1 MDFLYDLCGKP
12 FGWIMRLIYDLVNNY
27 ALAILLFTI
36 ITKLILFPI
45 SYKQQ
50 LNSARMQR
58 LNPKLEKLRQKYKNK
73 EDQQK
78 LQEAQMKLYQ
88 EENVNP
94 GASCLPMFLQ
104 FFILFGILDV
114 VYKPLSYILKVKDS
128 VISSAFEIVQ
138 KIDPDLAKQG
148 TSLRQELA
156 ILTAHNSDASAFS
169 DVLGNNLS
177 AQMTEFYDKFTLFG
191 LHLGEVPDWHPET
204 WNAAA
209 IGLFLIPIA
218 SGVLQL
224 ILTIYTQIVQRKR
237 NPAMKSMGC
246 MNVMLYVMPIFSVW
260 FAFQVPAG
268 VGFYWVC
275 SSFFSLLQTIGLNLY
290 LTPERTEAI
299 CEKQKKKAEKKYANG
314 KKSFMQKMMGAQQMS
329 EGQLKHER
337 YAQETKDMSKT
348 ELSKYNQQVL
358 KDARKRMAEKYG
370 ESYTEEDEPQGSAAK
385 AKGSASKA
393 QQKKDEKK

>member
-12 FGWIMRLIYDLVNNY
+12 FGWIMRLIYDWVDNY

-50 LNSARMQR
+50 MNSAKMQR
-58 LNPKLEKLRQKYKNK
+58 VNPKMEKLRQKYKN
-73 EDQQK
+73 DAQK
-78 LQEAQMKLYQ
+78 LQEEQMKLYR

-114 VYKPLSYILKVKDS
+114 VYKPLSYILKMKDDL
-128 VISSAFEIVQ
+128 ISKAFEVVQ
-138 KIDPDLAKQG
+138 NINPELAKQG

-156 ILTAHNSDASAFS
+156 ILSAHHQDSGAF
-169 DVLGNNLS
+169 DQVFAGTDLS
-177 AQMTEFYDKFTLFG
+177 AQITEFYDKFKLFG
-191 LHLGEVPDWHPET
+191 INLGEIPSWHPEV
-204 WNAAA
+204 WDSIA
-209 IGLFLIPIA
+209 IGLFMIPIL

-224 ILTIYTQIVQRKR
+224 ILTIYMQVVQKQR
-237 NPAMKSMGC
+237 NPDMPNAGC
-246 MNVMLYVMPIFSVW
+246 MNVMLYIMPIFSVW

-275 SSFFSLLQTIGLNLY
+275 SSFFSLLQTIGLNMY
-290 LTPERTEAI
+290 FTKERIEKL
-299 CEKQKKKAEKKYANG
+299 CEKENKKMQKKYVNG
-314 KKSFMQKMMGAQQMS
+314 KKSFMQRMLDQQQGLS
-329 EGQLKHER
+329 EGQQKRER
-337 YAQETKDMSKT
+337 YVEETKDMSRS

-370 ESYTEEDEPQGSAAK
+370 ETYEGDENES
-385 AKGSASKA
+385 SK
-393 QQKKDEKK
+393 K

>member
-12 FGWIMRLIYDLVNNY
+12 FGWIMRLIYDWVDNY

-36 ITKLILFPI
+36 FTKLILFPI

-50 LNSARMQR
+50 MNSAKMQR
-58 LNPKLEKLRQKYKNK
+58 VTPKMEKLRQKYKN
-73 EDQQK
+73 DAQK
-78 LQEAQMKLYQ
+78 LQEEQMKLYQ

-114 VYKPLSYILKVKDS
+114 VYKPLSFILKMKDDL
-128 VISSAFEIVQ
+128 ITKAFEVVQ
-138 KIDPDLAKQG
+138 NINPELAKQG

-156 ILTAHNSDASAFS
+156 ILSAHHQDSGAF
-169 DVLGNNLS
+169 DQVLAGTDYS
-177 AQMTEFYDKFTLFG
+177 AQITEFYDKFNLFG
-191 LHLGEVPDWHPET
+191 INLGEIPSWHPEV

-209 IGLFLIPIA
+209 VGLFLIPVF

-224 ILTIYTQIVQRKR
+224 ILTIYMQVVQKKR
-237 NPAMKSMGC
+237 NPAMQSMGC
-246 MNVMLYVMPIFSVW
+246 MNIMLYVMPIFSVW

-290 LTPERTEAI
+290 FTPQRIEKL
-299 CEKQKKKAEKKYANG
+299 CEKENKKMQKKYVNG
-314 KKSFMQKMMGAQQMS
+314 KKSFMQRMLDQQQGLS
-329 EGQLKHER
+329 EGQQKRER
-337 YAQETKDMSKT
+337 YAEETKDMSRS

-370 ESYTEEDEPQGSAAK
+370 ETYEGDENEN
-385 AKGSASKA
+385 SK
-393 QQKKDEKK
+393 K

>member
-12 FGWIMRLIYDLVNNY
+12 FGWIMRLIYDWVDNY

-50 LNSARMQR
+50 MNSAKMQR
-58 LNPKLEKLRQKYKNK
+58 VNPKMEKLRQKYKN
-73 EDQQK
+73 DAQK
-78 LQEAQMKLYQ
+78 LQEEQMKLYQ

-94 GASCLPMFLQ
+94 GPSCLPMFLQ

-114 VYKPLSYILKVKDS
+114 VYKPLSFILKMKDD
-128 VISSAFEIVQ
+128 IITKAFEVVQ
-138 KIDPDLAKQG
+138 NINPELAKQG

-156 ILTAHNSDASAFS
+156 ILSAHHQDSGAF
-169 DVLGNNLS
+169 DQVFAGTDLS
-177 AQMTEFYDKFTLFG
+177 SRMAEFYDKFSLFG
-191 LHLGEVPDWHPET
+191 INLGEIPSWHPEV

-209 IGLFLIPIA
+209 VGLFMIPIM

-224 ILTIYTQIVQRKR
+224 ILTIYMQVVQKKR
-237 NPAMKSMGC
+237 NPGMPGAGC
-246 MNVMLYVMPIFSVW
+246 MNIMLYIMPIFSVW

-275 SSFFSLLQTIGLNLY
+275 SSFFSLLQTIGLNMY
-290 LTPERTEAI
+290 FTKERIEKL
-299 CEKQKKKAEKKYANG
+299 CEKENKKMQKKYVNG
-314 KKSFMQKMMGAQQMS
+314 KKSFMQRMLDQQQGLS
-329 EGQLKHER
+329 EGQQKRER
-337 YAQETKDMSKT
+337 YAEETKDMSRS

-358 KDARKRMAEKYG
+358 KDARQRMAEKYG
-370 ESYTEEDEPQGSAAK
+370 ETYESDENES
-385 AKGSASKA
+385 SK
-393 QQKKDEKK
+393 K

>member
-12 FGWIMRLIYDLVNNY
+12 FGWIMRLIYDLVDNY

-50 LNSARMQR
+50 LNTARMQR
-58 LNPKLEKLRQKYKNK
+58 LNPKLEKLRQKYKS
-73 EDQQK
+73 EPQK
-78 LQEAQMKLYQ
+78 LQEAQMQLYQ
-88 EENVNP
+88 EENINP

-148 TSLRQELA
+148 TSLRRELTV
-156 ILTAHNSDASAFS
+156 LTAHHDHASNFLDTFGDS
-169 DVLGNNLS
+169 LS
-177 AQMTEFYDKFTLFG
+177 AQVSEFYDKFNLFG
-191 LHLGEVPDWHPET
+191 LNLGSIPTWHPDSWT
-204 WNAAA
+204 PTA
-209 IGLFLIPIA
+209 IGLFMIPIL

-224 ILTIYTQIVQRKR
+224 ILTIYMQVVQKKR
-237 NPAMKSMGC
+237 NPGAKGMGC
-246 MNVMLYVMPIFSVW
+246 MNGMLYIMPIFSVW

-290 LTPERTEAI
+290 FTPKRTEEL
-299 CEKQKKKAEKKYANG
+299 CEKQNKKMQKKYANG
-314 KKSFMQKMMGAQQMS
+314 KKSFMQKMMGAQELS
-329 EGQLKHER
+329 EGQQKRAR
-337 YAQETKDMSKT
+337 YEEDTKDMSRN

-358 KDARKRMAEKYG
+358 KDARKHMAEKYG
-370 ESYTEEDEPQGSAAK
+370 ESYDESETD
-385 AKGSASKA
+385 SKE
-393 QQKKDEKK
+393 EKK

>member
-12 FGWIMRLIYDLVNNY
+12 FGWIMRLIYDWVDNY

-50 LNSARMQR
+50 MNSAKMQR
-58 LNPKLEKLRQKYKNK
+58 VNPKMEKLRQKYKN
-73 EDQQK
+73 DAQK
-78 LQEAQMKLYQ
+78 LQEEQMKLYQ

-114 VYKPLSYILKVKDS
+114 VYKPLSYILKMKDDL
-128 VISSAFEIVQ
+128 IAKAFEVVQ
-138 KIDPDLAKQG
+138 NINPELAKQG

-156 ILTAHNSDASAFS
+156 ILSAHHQDSGAF
-169 DVLGNNLS
+169 DQVFAGTDLS
-177 AQMTEFYDKFTLFG
+177 SRMAEFYDKFSLFG
-191 LHLGEVPDWHPET
+191 INLGEIPSWHPDV

-209 IGLFLIPIA
+209 VGLFLIPIM

-224 ILTIYTQIVQRKR
+224 ILTIYMQVVQKKR
-237 NPAMKSMGC
+237 NPGMPSAGC
-246 MNVMLYVMPIFSVW
+246 MNIMLYIMPIFSVW

-275 SSFFSLLQTIGLNLY
+275 SSFFSLLQTIGLNMY
-290 LTPERTEAI
+290 FTKERIEKL
-299 CEKQKKKAEKKYANG
+299 CEKENKKMQKKYVNG
-314 KKSFMQKMMGAQQMS
+314 KKSFMQRMLDQQQGLS
-329 EGQLKHER
+329 EGQQKRER
-337 YAQETKDMSKT
+337 YAEETKDMSRS

-358 KDARKRMAEKYG
+358 KDARQRMAEKYG
-370 ESYTEEDEPQGSAAK
+370 ETYESDENES
-385 AKGSASKA
+385 SK
-393 QQKKDEKK
+393 K